1 LDEGC
6 GAITEWDSSLGNP
19 TLFGG
24 TPSESAT
31 PANTKR
37 PKIEMIDYKKRKR
50 IMGRS
55 IRLGHCIC
63 NPKEPCPCDF
73 FKRKNVCLCSGEREE
88 DALENV
94 PLTSLV
100 ENAGCASKISQED
113 LKKALSGLPRIFDR
127 RVLVS
132 SDTCDDAGVFKLNAR
147 TALVQSVDVFTPVV
161 DDPYV
166 FGQIAAAN
174 SVSDI
179 YAMGGRPLTALS
191 IIAFPIERLSPRIMN
206 KMLQGGIDKLREA
219 GVAVLG
225 GHSIR
230 DKEIKFGFSVTGIVN
245 PDKMTVNSKAKPG
258 DVLILTK
265 PLGTGTLTFAR
276 QIGRAPAKGL
286 AAAERSMT
294 ELNRAAAESMTAA
307 GVTTATDITGFGLA
321 GHLSEIAAQSG
332 VEMEIYGEAIPV
344 FEGVMDLI
352 RDGVISGSVER
363 NRDYASA
370 FVKVRKGADEDL
382 ETLLYDPQT
391 SGGLLIAVRRSKA
404 AAFLAAV
411 KKKGVRHAMV
421 IGKVTRKG
429 PGKIILRKNSLSD

>member
-1 LDEGC
+1 
-6 GAITEWDSSLGNP
+6 
-19 TLFGG
+19 
-24 TPSESAT
+24 
-31 PANTKR
+31 
-37 PKIEMIDYKKRKR
+37 MIDYKKRR
-50 IMGRS
+50 RVMGRS

-63 NPKEPCPCDF
+63 NPKEPCPCDL

-94 PLTSLV
+94 PLTSLA
-100 ENAGCASKISQED
+100 ENPGCASKISQED
-113 LKKALSGLPRIFDR
+113 LKKALSGLPRIFDP

-225 GHSIR
+225 GHSIK
-230 DKEIKFGFSVTGIVN
+230 DKEIKFGFAVTGVVH

-258 DVLILTK
+258 DILILTK
-265 PLGTGTLTFAR
+265 PIGTGTLSFAR
-276 QIGRAPAKGL
+276 QIGRTPAAGL
-286 AAAERSMT
+286 EEAERSMT
-294 ELNRAAAESMTAA
+294 ELNRAAAEAMTAA

-321 GHLSEIAAQSG
+321 GHLSEIAVQSG
-332 VEMEIYGEAIPV
+332 VEVEIYGESIPV
-344 FEGVMDLI
+344 FDSVMDLI
-352 RDGVISGSVER
+352 RDGVISGAVER

-370 FVKVRKGADEDL
+370 FVKAQKGVSEDL

-391 SGGLLIAVRRSKA
+391 SGGLLVVVRKSKA
-404 AAFLAAV
+404 PALLAAL
-411 KKKGVRHAMV
+411 KKKGVRHAAV
-421 IGKVTRKG
+421 IGRVTRKT
-429 PGKIILRKNSLSD
+429 PGRIILKQKAPGR

>member
-1 LDEGC
+1 
-6 GAITEWDSSLGNP
+6 
-19 TLFGG
+19 
-24 TPSESAT
+24 
-31 PANTKR
+31 
-37 PKIEMIDYKKRKR
+37 MIDYKKRKR
-50 IMGRS
+50 VMGRS

-63 NPKEPCPCDF
+63 NPKEPCPCDL

-88 DALENV
+88 DAPENV

-100 ENAGCASKISQED
+100 ENAGCASKISQDD
-113 LKKALSGLPRIFDR
+113 LKKALSGLPRAFDP

-132 SDTCDDAGVFKLNAR
+132 SDTCDDAGVFKLDAR

-225 GHSIR
+225 GHSIK
-230 DKEIKFGFSVTGIVN
+230 DKEIKFGFAVTGVVH
-245 PDKMTVNSKAKPG
+245 PDRMTVNSKARPG
-258 DVLILTK
+258 DLLILTK
-265 PLGTGTLTFAR
+265 PIGTGTLSFAC
-276 QIGRAPAKGL
+276 QIGKAPAEGL
-286 AAAERSMT
+286 ADSERSMT
-294 ELNRAAAESMTAA
+294 ELNRAAAEAMTAA

-321 GHLSEIAAQSG
+321 GHLSEIAVQSG
-332 VEMEIYGEAIPV
+332 VEVEVYGEAIPV
-344 FEGVMDLI
+344 FDGVMDLI
-352 RDGVISGSVER
+352 RDGVVSGAVER
-363 NRDYASA
+363 NRDYASTY
-370 FVKVRKGADEDL
+370 VKTQKGAGEDF

-391 SGGLLIAVRRSKA
+391 SGGLLIAVRKSKA
-404 AAFLAAV
+404 PALLAAL
-411 KKKGVRHAMV
+411 KKRGVDRATV
-421 IGKVTRKG
+421 IGRVTRKG
-429 PGKIILRKNSLSD
+429 PGKILLRRKAPPN

>member
-1 LDEGC
+1 
-6 GAITEWDSSLGNP
+6 
-19 TLFGG
+19 
-24 TPSESAT
+24 
-31 PANTKR
+31 
-37 PKIEMIDYKKRKR
+37 MIDYKKRKR
-50 IMGRS
+50 VMGRS

-63 NPKEPCPCDF
+63 NPKEPCPCDL

-88 DALENV
+88 DAPENV

-113 LKKALSGLPRIFDR
+113 LKKALSGLPRTFDP

-132 SDTCDDAGVFKLNAR
+132 SDTCDDAGVFKLDAR

-225 GHSIR
+225 GHSIK
-230 DKEIKFGFSVTGIVN
+230 DKEIKFGFAVTGVVH
-245 PDKMTVNSKAKPG
+245 PGRMTVNSKARPG
-258 DVLILTK
+258 DLLILTK
-265 PLGTGTLTFAR
+265 PIGTGTLSFAR

-286 AAAERSMT
+286 ADSERSMT
-294 ELNRAAAESMTAA
+294 ELNRAAAEAMTAA

-321 GHLSEIAAQSG
+321 GHLSEIAVQSG
-332 VEMEIYGEAIPV
+332 VELEVYGEAIPV
-344 FEGVMDLI
+344 FDGVMELI
-352 RDGVISGSVER
+352 RDGVVSGAVER
-363 NRDYASA
+363 NRDYASTY
-370 FVKVRKGADEDL
+370 VKTQKGAGEDF

-391 SGGLLIAVRRSKA
+391 SGGLLIAVRKSKA
-404 AAFLAAV
+404 PALLAAL
-411 KKKGVRHAMV
+411 KKRGVDRATV
-421 IGKVTRKG
+421 IGRVTRKG
-429 PGKIILRKNSLSD
+429 PGKILLRRKAPPN

>member
-1 LDEGC
+1 
-6 GAITEWDSSLGNP
+6 
-19 TLFGG
+19 
-24 TPSESAT
+24 
-31 PANTKR
+31 
-37 PKIEMIDYKKRKR
+37 
-50 IMGRS
+50 
-55 IRLGHCIC
+55 
-63 NPKEPCPCDF
+63 
-73 FKRKNVCLCSGEREE
+73 
-88 DALENV
+88 V

-113 LKKALSGLPRIFDR
+113 LKKALAGLPRTFDP

-132 SDTCDDAGVFKLNAR
+132 SDTCDDAGVFKLDAR

-225 GHSIR
+225 GHSIK
-230 DKEIKFGFSVTGIVN
+230 DKEIKFGFAVTGVVH
-245 PDKMTVNSKAKPG
+245 PDKMTVNSKARPG
-258 DVLILTK
+258 DLLILTK
-265 PLGTGTLTFAR
+265 PIGTGTLSFAR

-286 AAAERSMT
+286 ADSERSMT
-294 ELNRAAAESMTAA
+294 ELNRAAAEAMTAA

-332 VEMEIYGEAIPV
+332 VELEVYGAAIPV
-344 FEGVMDLI
+344 FDGVMDLI
-352 RDGVISGSVER
+352 RDGVISGAVER

-370 FVKVRKGADEDL
+370 FVKTQKGAGEDL

-391 SGGLLIAVRRSKA
+391 SGGLLIAVRKSKA
-404 AAFLAAV
+404 PALLAAL
-411 KKKGVRHAMV
+411 KKRGVGHATV
-421 IGKVTRKG
+421 IGKVTRRG
-429 PGKIILRKNSLSD
+429 PGKIILRKNTPPD

>member
-1 LDEGC
+1 
-6 GAITEWDSSLGNP
+6 
-19 TLFGG
+19 
-24 TPSESAT
+24 
-31 PANTKR
+31 
-37 PKIEMIDYKKRKR
+37 MIDYRKRKR
-50 IMGRS
+50 VMGRS

-63 NPKEPCPCDF
+63 NPKEPCPCDL

-88 DALENV
+88 DGLENV
-94 PLTSLV
+94 PLTTLV

-113 LKKALSGLPRIFDR
+113 LKKALSGLPRIFDP

-132 SDTCDDAGVFKLNAR
+132 ADTCDDAGVFKLNAR

-225 GHSIR
+225 GHSIK
-230 DKEIKFGFSVTGIVN
+230 DKEIKFGFAVTGLVH
-245 PDKMTVNSKAKPG
+245 PDKMTVNGKARPG
-258 DVLILTK
+258 DLLILTK
-265 PLGTGTLTFAR
+265 PIGTGTLSFAR
-276 QIGRAPAKGL
+276 QIGRAPARGL
-286 AAAERSMT
+286 AESERSMT
-294 ELNRAAAESMTAA
+294 ELNRAAAAAMTKA

-321 GHLSEIAAQSG
+321 GHLSEIAVQSG
-332 VEMEIYGEAIPV
+332 VELEVYGQAIPV
-344 FEGVMDLI
+344 FDGVMGLI
-352 RDGVISGSVER
+352 RDGVISGAVER

-370 FVKVRKGADEDL
+370 FVKTQKGVGEDI
-382 ETLLYDPQT
+382 EALLYDPQT
-391 SGGLLIAVRRSKA
+391 SGGLLIAVRKSKTPA
-404 AAFLAAV
+404 LLAAL
-411 KKKGVRHAMV
+411 KKRGVRHATV
-421 IGKVTRKG
+421 IGRVTRKG
-429 PGKIILRKNSLSD
+429 PGKIILRKNAPAG

>member
-1 LDEGC
+1 
-6 GAITEWDSSLGNP
+6 
-19 TLFGG
+19 
-24 TPSESAT
+24 
-31 PANTKR
+31 
-37 PKIEMIDYKKRKR
+37 MINYRKR
-50 IMGRS
+50 TRVMGRS

-63 NPKEPCPCDF
+63 NPKEPCPCDL

-88 DALENV
+88 DGPENV
-94 PLTSLV
+94 PLTTLV

-113 LKKALSGLPRIFDR
+113 LKKALSGLPRIFDP

-132 SDTCDDAGVFKLNAR
+132 ADTCDDAGVFKLNAR

-225 GHSIR
+225 GHSIK
-230 DKEIKFGFSVTGIVN
+230 DKEIKFGFAVTGLVH
-245 PDKMTVNSKAKPG
+245 PDKMTVNGKARPG
-258 DVLILTK
+258 DLLILTK
-265 PLGTGTLTFAR
+265 PIGTGTLSFAR
-276 QIGRAPAKGL
+276 QIGRAPARGL
-286 AAAERSMT
+286 AESERSMT
-294 ELNRAAAESMTAA
+294 ELNRAAAAAMTAA

-321 GHLSEIAAQSG
+321 GHLSEIAVQSG
-332 VEMEIYGEAIPV
+332 VELEVYGQAIPV
-344 FEGVMDLI
+344 FDGVMGLI
-352 RDGVISGSVER
+352 RDGVISGAVER

-370 FVKVRKGADEDL
+370 FVKTQKGVGEDI

-391 SGGLLIAVRRSKA
+391 SGGLLIAVRKSKA
-404 AAFLAAV
+404 PALLAAL
-411 KKKGVRHAMV
+411 KKRGVRHATV
-421 IGKVTRKG
+421 IGRVTRKG
-429 PGKIILRKNSLSD
+429 PGKIILRKNAPAG